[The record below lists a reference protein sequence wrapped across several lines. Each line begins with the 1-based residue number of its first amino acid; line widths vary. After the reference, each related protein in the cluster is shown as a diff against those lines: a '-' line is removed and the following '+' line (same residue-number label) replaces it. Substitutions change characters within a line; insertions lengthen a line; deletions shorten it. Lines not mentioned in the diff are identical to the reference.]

1 MKELKLWSMRIAVC
15 LAVAAA
21 FLAIFAPASLK
32 VAIAWFKLKWAPNT
46 DTIKNAETAFN
57 TNIDLAVKRAVEAA
71 AKPGNV
77 G

>member
-1 MKELKLWSMRIAVC
+1 MKELKLWSMRIVVC

-21 FLAIFAPASLK
+21 FLAIFAPQALK
-32 VAIAWFKLKWAPNT
+32 VAMAWFKLKWAPNT
-46 DTIKNAETAFN
+46 DTIKNAEVAFN
-57 TNIDLAVKRAVEAA
+57 TNVDLAIKRALEAV